1 MGVQA
6 IKAGAVDFL
15 CKPFREQD
23 LLDAVR
29 SAIGKDIDRREHE
42 ASISLIQKGYE
53 QLTSREREIL
63 WYVVSGMSNK
73 QIAHQLGISEIT
85 VKVHRGSIMRKM
97 EAHSIAELVRRA
109 EAVRE
114 QPNDV

>member
-1 MGVQA
+1 MKSERLDAPGCLILDVRLPGMGGLEFQSEMKKLGINLPIVFISGHADVFMGVQA

-42 ASISLIQKGYE
+42 APLD
-53 QLTSREREIL
+53 SR
-63 WYVVSGMSNK
+63 M
-73 QIAHQLGISEIT
+73 T
-85 VKVHRGSIMRKM
+85 
-97 EAHSIAELVRRA
+97 
-109 EAVRE
+109 
-114 QPNDV
+114 